1 MVKKQ
6 VAALLVGMALV
17 SPVWAQGF
25 PFEAE
30 EEDAS
35 PQRERV
41 EPSPMQDMLEALA
54 AELPARQ
61 LVHLPLSGDSTFLAL
76 TLPALSAQPRG
87 QLLLLP
93 ADGLHPDWPYGIAPI
108 RRNLPEYGWST
119 LSLSL
124 PPYQPLG
131 VAPRTL
137 PPGPLLASMQ
147 AGGPATGAKS
157 TPQGVTVPAA
167 GGFPES
173 LEEDEAPVDEVRP
186 DPAERLAAH
195 REAVMARVEAGL
207 AHLDGPGARVL
218 VLQGESV
225 FWLQPWLAEGQPA
238 PRTPLVLLQV
248 DVPEGADAIELAETL
263 RQLGSDWP
271 ILDIYDAR
279 HPGQQRL
286 AEQRRAAY
294 RQAGNRRAVQLP
306 LHFESGTRAA
316 TTDRWLAQR
325 VEGWLR
331 GL

>member
-6 VAALLVGMALV
+6 IAVLLVGMALAL
-17 SPVWAQGF
+17 PVWAQGF

-30 EEDAS
+30 EEDAV

-41 EPSPMQDMLEALA
+41 EPSPMQDQLQALA
-54 AELPARQ
+54 AELPAAQ
-61 LVHLPLSGDSTFLAL
+61 LLQLPLSDETSFLAL
-76 TLPALSAQPRG
+76 TLPALSAKPRG

-137 PPGPLLASMQ
+137 PPGPLLASLQSGKAVTGGQSAQQ
-147 AGGPATGAKS
+147 AA
-157 TPQGVTVPAA
+157 PAA
-167 GGFPES
+167 GGFPEPM
-173 LEEDEAPVDEVRP
+173 EEDEAPVVEERP

-195 REAVMARVEAGL
+195 REAVMARVQAGL
-207 AHLDGPGARVL
+207 AHLNGSGARVL

-225 FWLQPWLAEGQPA
+225 FWLQPWLAESQPA

-248 DVPEGADAIELAETL
+248 EVPEGASAAELAETL

-279 HPGQQRL
+279 HPEQQRL